1 LNENENY
8 KDELIAELMDNAK
21 DIVVTD
27 KKDGS
32 LIAVTR
38 CSSLNEDFLITT
50 NGSFD
55 NMHINLAKKMIDE
68 QYPTFKKYAAA
79 HKTYIFEIIHPDD
92 SHCISYGDT
101 KKMYLHGIRNL
112 DDYTLASYEE
122 MQRAA
127 ERLELDLIEREY
139 LDLDTMKEKVH
150 EANANKEGW
159 VVRIIGHDGSEKIVK
174 IKYDEYFVIH
184 RLRCGVNVK
193 KVYNHYV
200 FVQDIQ
206 DMLPLM
212 MPDIKEATLSVIE
225 EINISR
231 QKISARVAEVAQKLA
246 NTVNVPLGCELT
258 KEEKKAFWE
267 ASLSLKN
274 TPDGPWAPLA
284 LKYSTYG
291 SVEWDVAHLRYERY
305 LELVE
310 SLG

>member
-1 LNENENY
+1 
-8 KDELIAELMDNAK
+8 
-21 DIVVTD
+21 
-27 KKDGS
+27 
-32 LIAVTR
+32 
-38 CSSLNEDFLITT
+38 
-50 NGSFD
+50 
-55 NMHINLAKKMIDE
+55 MIEE

-150 EANANKEGW
+150 ETNANKEGW

-200 FVQDIQ
+200 FVRDIQ
-206 DMLPLM
+206 DMIPLM
-212 MPDIKEATLSVIE
+212 LPDIKDATLSVIE
-225 EINISR
+225 EININR
-231 QKISARVAEVAQKLA
+231 QKIALRVMDVNLKIC
-246 NTVNVPLGCELT
+246 NIINVPFGAELT
-258 KEEKKAFWE
+258 KEEKRAFFE
-267 ASLSLKN
+267 ETQKMRN
-274 TPDGPWAPLA
+274 TADGLFAPLA
-284 LKYSTYG
+284 LKMTSYG
-291 SVEWDVAHLRYERY
+291 DATWDIEHLRYERY
-305 LELVE
+305 IQLVDN
-310 SLG
+310 L